1 MTAPGSAPGSAAVR
15 LGRPV
20 PEEADSIAALNNRFA
35 PDGLTLP
42 RTAAWVEQHLADY
55 RVARDADGTIVG
67 CVCVDEYTPAL
78 AELVSLAV
86 HPDAQGRGLGKQLI
100 QAAITLAR
108 QRGYATLFAVSFSD
122 ELFLSQGFRATS
134 VDHFPEK
141 VARYAAISRSEVKL
155 GRKFCF
161 AVEVGPASRTGTVAA
176 SVRAG

>member
-1 MTAPGSAPGSAAVR
+1 MTSPTLPVR
-15 LGRPV
+15 LTRPT
-20 PEEADSIAALNNRFA
+20 PDDAEAIAALNNRFA

-42 RTAAWVEQHLADY
+42 RTPAFVEQHLADY
-55 RVARDADGTIVG
+55 RVARAADGTILG

-108 QRGYATLFAVSFSD
+108 QRGYHTLFAVSFSD
-122 ELFLSQGFRATS
+122 ELFLSQGFVASTTDR
-134 VDHFPEK
+134 FPEK
-141 VARYAAISRSEVKL
+141 IARYAGISRSEVKL

-161 AVEVGPASRTGTVAA
+161 ECPITPDAQQPAMVH
-176 SVRAG
+176 